1 MVFVITVQIY
11 YTHSRTHSRLHARAC
26 VFYSLQLEEVKQT
39 YTLHCCASPN
49 SLSLF
54 SSMRLRNLTLIA
66 KHSLIYT
73 NLVISELVILK
84 IISVCQLNQFSVC
97 SSDYTS

>member
-1 MVFVITVQIY
+1 MMVFVITVQI
-11 YTHSRTHSRLHARAC
+11 YTHSRTHSRLHTRAC
-26 VFYSLQLEEVKQT
+26 VFYSLQMEEVKQT
-39 YTLHCCASPN
+39 HALHCCALPN

-54 SSMRLRNLTLIA
+54 SSMRSHNLTLIA

-73 NLVISELVILK
+73 PLVISELVFLK
-84 IISVCQLNQFSVC
+84 IMSVCQLNQFSVC